1 MLAGYTDRV
10 PMPTQA
16 DLDATIVYA
25 SIMEEAKF
33 RALSINTFTGSGY
46 ALPVPLQHRGMKSS
60 RLRSM
65 AYRILQI

>member
-1 MLAGYTDRV
+1 
-10 PMPTQA
+10 
-16 DLDATIVYA
+16 VYA